1 MVKEITCPRCL
12 GNGYVDF
19 QDMVRLEREYY
30 WEEGECGFCNETG
43 SVEYSFARK
52 FNANDLFFNMENWGS
67 QEYKLYVS
75 GDPVTVQNH
84 RQEFF
89 HISQLTHAIVNLLQ
103 KGLNRD
109 TIQDILINELEGGTD
124 EESLR
129 KFIVRV
135 YRRHMRMLSYKP
147 KDS

>member
-1 MVKEITCPRCL
+1 MDKEITCPRCL

-52 FNANDLFFNMENWGS
+52 FNANDLFFNNENWGS

-75 GDPVTVQNH
+75 GDPVTIENH
-84 RQEFF
+84 NQEVF
-89 HISQLTHAIVNLLQ
+89 LTTHLIHTIVNLLETGYDR
-103 KGLNRD
+103 KE
-109 TIQDILINELEGGTD
+109 ILDVLRVRLEEGAD
-124 EESLR
+124 EELIR
-129 KFIVRV
+129 KTIVYV
-135 YRRHMRMLSYKP
+135 YKRHMRLHSYKP